1 MKKIGMILSN
11 KKANPFEIITR
22 KNVEKAFNSWNGK
35 NETQKL

>member
-1 MKKIGMILSN
+1 MKKTGKLLSN

-22 KNVEKAFNSWNGK
+22 KSVEKAFSSWNGK